1 MVNPMLVI
9 HQELTVALRKGQRVL
24 DPIGVEG
31 EVVGFKST
39 TRWAYLR
46 STRISWVIVRT
57 ADGLQS
63 YRSAA
68 ELRVVEKTAIEMEGQ
83 SA

>member
-1 MVNPMLVI
+1 VVNGRGV
-9 HQELTVALRKGQRVL
+9 HNELSVALRKGQRVL

-31 EVVGFKST
+31 EIVGFKST
-39 TRWAYLR
+39 RTWSFRR
-46 STRISWVIVRT
+46 PSRISWVIVRT

-68 ELRVVEKTAIEMEGQ
+68 ELRVVERKAV
-83 SA
+83 A

>member
-1 MVNPMLVI
+1 MVNAMLVI
-9 HQELTVALRKGQRVL
+9 HQELTVALRKGLRVIDL
-24 DPIGVEG
+24 IGVEG
-31 EVVGFKST
+31 EIVGFKST
-39 TRWAYLR
+39 TTWSYLR
-46 STRISWVIVRT
+46 PTRTSWVIVRT

-68 ELRVVEKTAIEMEGQ
+68 ELRVIETAIEMEGK